1 MQHVDMATPCGCS
14 RSDLALAQG
23 AVAGTIPST
32 KPKFVVYE
40 STPRFLRAF
49 CDSNRSVH
57 YAHYLGGSASEA
69 SLRYGGSKTR
79 GSPIPSNSVHRHPPD
94 ILKEIDSKR
103 YGTAENRSSKSTPI
117 PTWSESEG
125 GTRGRATEALRT
137 AGVPT
142 SHRRSILGG
151 NTWLLKELG

>member
-94 ILKEIDSKR
+94 ILKRLTLKDMGKM
-103 YGTAENRSSKSTPI
+103 
-117 PTWSESEG
+117 
-125 GTRGRATEALRT
+125 RT
-137 AGVPT
+137 GAAKIYRFLPGAKAKGV
-142 SHRRSILGG
+142 HVFV
-151 NTWLLKELG
+151 LLKR

>member
-49 CDSNRSVH
+49 CDSNRPVH

-69 SLRYGGSKTR
+69 SLRYGGSKTH
-79 GSPIPSNSVHRHPPD
+79 GSPTPSNSVHRHPPD
-94 ILKEIDSKR
+94 ILKRLTLKDMGK
-103 YGTAENRSSKSTPI
+103 
-117 PTWSESEG
+117 
-125 GTRGRATEALRT
+125 LRT
-137 AGVPT
+137 GAAKAYRFLPGAKAKGV
-142 SHRRSILGG
+142 HVFV
-151 NTWLLKELG
+151 LLKR

>member
-94 ILKEIDSKR
+94 ILKRLTLKDMGK
-103 YGTAENRSSKSTPI
+103 
-117 PTWSESEG
+117 
-125 GTRGRATEALRT
+125 LRT
-137 AGVPT
+137 GTVKISRFLPGAKAKRV
-142 SHRRSILGG
+142 HVFV
-151 NTWLLKELG
+151 LLKR

>member
-57 YAHYLGGSASEA
+57 YARYLGGSASEA

-94 ILKEIDSKR
+94 ILKRLTLKDMGKM
-103 YGTAENRSSKSTPI
+103 
-117 PTWSESEG
+117 
-125 GTRGRATEALRT
+125 RT
-137 AGVPT
+137 GAAKIYRFLPGAKAKGV
-142 SHRRSILGG
+142 HVFV
-151 NTWLLKELG
+151 LLKR

>member
-1 MQHVDMATPCGCS
+1 MATPRGCS

-69 SLRYGGSKTR
+69 SLRYGGSKTH

-94 ILKEIDSKR
+94 ILKRLTLKDMGK
-103 YGTAENRSSKSTPI
+103 
-117 PTWSESEG
+117 
-125 GTRGRATEALRT
+125 LRT
-137 AGVPT
+137 GAAKAYRFLPGAQAKGV
-142 SHRRSILGG
+142 HVFV
-151 NTWLLKELG
+151 LLKR